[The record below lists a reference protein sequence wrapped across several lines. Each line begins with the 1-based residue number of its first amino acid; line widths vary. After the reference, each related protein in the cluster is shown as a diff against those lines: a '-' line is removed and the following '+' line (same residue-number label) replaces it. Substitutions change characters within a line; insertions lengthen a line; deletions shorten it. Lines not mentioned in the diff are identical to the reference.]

1 MFPNS
6 SAGAIVPL
14 AAAPL
19 GPPRAAE
26 SERQATIRELM
37 PYFLGYG
44 KVELRWAPGTLGT
57 YQDAMGW
64 IIRWLGDIAPGR
76 ITQQHILV
84 IKAQC
89 ARRNLG
95 PSRIANILAALK
107 AFLRF
112 CQLAVGLETMDVKQ
126 IRQPRLPKREVQF
139 LSPDEVQQYVAAIPL
154 RNGPR
159 LYDVDWLGFRTL
171 VEVLLGTGARISEAL
186 SLKRSAINFQTGE
199 ATIIG
204 KGNKERVLF
213 FSPQALNWVKEYV
226 NRRQDRGE
234 ALFVVGRRGKPLR
247 LNAALVRF
255 RRFRQMI
262 RFPKPVTAH
271 MLRHTVATTL
281 LFNGCPIGHIKDILG
296 HDRLITTCNFYLGA
310 DKRAAKKAH
319 GKYLDYEAYDSEY
332 APGTY
337 PCGEEK
343 M

>member
-1 MFPNS
+1 MFPSES
-6 SAGAIVPL
+6 SRALVQVAPGSL
-14 AAAPL
+14 AL
-19 GPPRAAE
+19 PPASE

-126 IRQPRLPKREVQF
+126 IRLPRIPKREVQF
-139 LSPDEVQQYVAAIPL
+139 LTPDEVQQYVAAIPL

-159 LYDVDWLGFRTL
+159 SYDVDWLGFRVL

-186 SLKRSAINFQTGE
+186 SLKRSSINFQTGE

-213 FSPQALNWVKEYV
+213 FSPRALNWVKEYV
-226 NRRQDRGE
+226 TRRQDRGE

-255 RRFRQMI
+255 RRFRRMI
-262 RFPKPVTAH
+262 CFPKPVTAH

-319 GKYLDYEAYDSEY
+319 GDFLDYER
-332 APGTY
+332 
-337 PCGEEK
+337 GE
-343 M
+343 